1 MDISVTTSPDRMEAY
16 IRIANR
22 LPEESVNLDKVMEV
36 VRNAKIVHGIDYD
49 ALKFFCDEPVENT
62 PVLFAHGDLPKNG
75 EDGRIVFEIAENVAS
90 KTTAGNRVD
99 FREFPVQKRIIVKNG
114 QKLASILPP
123 TDGTPGRNVYGEPV
137 PAKKGNEAK
146 VTLGKNVALS
156 EDGSSIISTTEG
168 VLRVD
173 LEKGTIEVSEYLEI
187 EGDVDYNTGNIEFP
201 GIILVKGD
209 VKPGFIVRAKGDIEV
224 NGIVEAATVISLE
237 GNVKISGVKGKDKGL
252 IKAKKN
258 VHVKYAEAVTIE
270 AENLYFEA
278 NLLNCTV
285 RVTNSI
291 IGAAGHSALM
301 GGECVAA
308 IKIEA
313 DEIGSN
319 FGINTYLEVGIN
331 PYIREEI
338 KLLRAQIEIDKTSI
352 QKLISI
358 VKQYKALKEKGVEIP
373 PEREEQFSRSTK
385 TLINLRNQLE
395 TNLARLTELEEK
407 IQKMRFDSQIIARKM
422 LYQGV
427 EAIIYNSRYYAETA
441 LPKVVLKYDGEKII
455 AGGYGG

>member
-1 MDISVTTSPDRMEAY
+1 MNVSITTSPDKMEAY
-16 IRIANR
+16 IKITDR
-22 LPEESVNLDKVMEV
+22 LPEEVVELEKIMEAI
-36 VRNAKIVHGIDYD
+36 RNAKIVHGIDYD
-49 ALKFFCDEPVENT
+49 ALKFLCSSPVDNS
-62 PVLFAHGDLPKNG
+62 PVLFAHGDLPKDG
-75 EDGRIVFEIAENVAS
+75 EDGRIVFEITESTTS
-90 KTTAGNRVD
+90 KTTSGNRVD
-99 FREFPVQKRIIVKNG
+99 FREFPVQKRIIVKSG
-114 QKLASILPP
+114 QKIASILPP
-123 TDGTPGRNVYGEPV
+123 TEGVPGKNVYGEPM
-137 PAKKGNEAK
+137 PAKRGNEAK
-146 VTLGKNVALS
+146 AVLGKNVAVS
-156 EDGSSIISTTEG
+156 EDGSSIIATTEG
-168 VLRVD
+168 ILRVD

-187 EGDVDYNTGNIEFP
+187 EGDIDYNTGNVEFP
-201 GIILVKGD
+201 GVILVKGD
-209 VKPGFIVRAKGDIEV
+209 VKPGFIVRAKSDIEV

-237 GNVKISGVKGKDKGL
+237 GNVRISGVKGKDKGL

-270 AENLYFEA
+270 AENLYFET

-291 IGAAGHSALM
+291 IGNRGRSAIM

-338 KLLRAQIEIDKTSI
+338 KLLRAQIEIDKASI

-358 VKQYKALKEKGVEIP
+358 VRQYKNLKEKGAEIP
-373 PEREEQFSRSTK
+373 PEREEQFSKTTK

-395 TNLARLTELEEK
+395 TNLAKLNELEERV
-407 IQKMRFDSQIIARKM
+407 QKMRFDSQIIARKM

-427 EAIIYNSRYYAETA
+427 EVVIYNSRYYAEIP
-441 LPKVVLKYDGEKII
+441 LQKVVLKYDGEKIV
-455 AGGYGG
+455 AGGYAG